1 MDELTRQLRR
11 REFLKLAGAVG
22 ATAGLGAFL
31 AACGAATAST
41 APSAAASAAA
51 TAVPSMAPSAAAS
64 VAPSVAA
71 SVAPTPGPTG
81 TFNWLTWSDHWY
93 QAELDNIK
101 AAIGISANVT
111 SFSDNIDA
119 YTKIQQVGGQVDLVS
134 GDALWVP
141 HYYDTQLIDAFDI
154 NSLQV
159 ASQLYSVARAF
170 DIWTKPA
177 GYLGYPN
184 GWSPIQITY
193 DPAHVTA
200 GADSWQLLLDPKYK
214 KRVVVEDQPVEIMA
228 YMGKAAGVKD
238 PYNMTADEIAQAKA
252 LLIQLKPNILRLAP
266 QNTDTIAALK
276 NGEAWIAT
284 INLGA
289 DISVKDQGG
298 PALTTYTPKEGT
310 IGWMDSEMIVH
321 GGGNTNLLM
330 PFLEAHEQA
339 ENVAANFMINKR
351 PLFNEKAYKLLVNQG
366 QQELAD
372 HMLYNKPETVNTMT
386 LKGPGSSTQAVIA
399 AFNDVFGA

>member
-1 MDELTRQLRR
+1 MDELTREMNRR
-11 REFLKLAGAVG
+11 HFLKLAGAAG

-31 AACGAATAST
+31 AACGATGSTLAPAATSGAPAS
-41 APSAAASAAA
+41 AGASASAAA
-51 TAVPSMAPSAAAS
+51 AAG
-64 VAPSVAA
+64 
-71 SVAPTPGPTG
+71 TPGPTG

-93 QAELDNIK
+93 QAEMDKIASEIGIK
-101 AAIGISANVT
+101 ANIT

-141 HYYDTQLIDAFDI
+141 HYYESQLIDPFDI
-154 NSLQV
+154 NSLKV
-159 ASQLYSVARAF
+159 ASQLYSIARTF
-170 DIWTKPA
+170 KIWTSPA

-184 GWSPIQITY
+184 GWSPIQIAY
-193 DPAHVTA
+193 DPAHVTP

-238 PYNMTADEIAQAKA
+238 PYNMTDAEIAQAKN
-252 LLIQLKPNILRLAP
+252 LLIQLKPNVLRLAP

-289 DISVKDQGG
+289 DISVHDQGG
-298 PALTTYTPKEGT
+298 PQLTVYTPKEGT
-310 IGWMDSEMIVH
+310 IGWMDSEMLVH
-321 GGGNTNLLM
+321 GGANQNLLM

-339 ENVAANFMINKR
+339 EYVAANFMINKR
-351 PLFNEKAYKLLVNQG
+351 PLFSEAAYKLLINQG
-366 QQELAD
+366 QQDLAD
-372 HMLYNKPETVNTMT
+372 HMLYNKPETVLTMT
-386 LKGPGSSTQAVIA
+386 LKGPGTSTQAVIA

>member
-1 MDELTRQLRR
+1 MDELTRQLQRR
-11 REFLKLAGAVG
+11 DFLKLAGAVG

-31 AACGAATAST
+31 AACGASSSTT
-41 APSAAASAAA
+41 APATTAAGAAS
-51 TAVPSMAPSAAAS
+51 SAPTI
-64 VAPSVAA
+64 APSVGPA
-71 SVAPTPGPTG
+71 SATPGPTG

-93 QAELDNIK
+93 QAEMDKIAADTGIK
-101 AAIGISANVT
+101 ANIT

-119 YTKIQQVGGQVDLVS
+119 YTKISQVGGQVDMVS

-141 HYYDTQLIDAFDI
+141 HYYESQLIDPFDI
-154 NSLQV
+154 NSLKV
-159 ASQLYSVARAF
+159 SSQLYPVARTF
-170 DIWTKPA
+170 QIWTSPA

-184 GWSPIQITY
+184 GWSPIQIAY
-193 DPAHVTA
+193 DPAHVTP
-200 GADSWQLLLDPKYK
+200 GADSWQVLLDPKYK
-214 KRVVVEDQPVEIMA
+214 KRVIVEDQPVEIMA

-252 LLIQLKPNILRLAP
+252 LLVQLKPNILRLAP

-276 NGEAWIAT
+276 NGEAWLAT

-298 PALTTYTPKEGT
+298 PELTVFTPKEGT
-310 IGWMDSEMIVH
+310 IGWMDSEMLVH
-321 GGGNTNLLM
+321 GGANQNLLM
-330 PFLEAHEQA
+330 PFLEVHEQA
-339 ENVAANFMINKR
+339 EYVAANFMINKR
-351 PLFNEKAYKLLVNQG
+351 PLFSEAAYKLLVNQG

-372 HMLYNKPETVNTMT
+372 HMLYNKPETVLTMT
-386 LKGPGSSTQAVIA
+386 LKGPGSSTQAAIA

>member
-31 AACGAATAST
+31 AACGAASATPAATAVASA
-41 APSAAASAAA
+41 APSAA
-51 TAVPSMAPSAAAS
+51 PS

-71 SVAPTPGPTG
+71 SVAPSMAASVAPTAGPTG

-111 SFSDNIDA
+111 SFSDNVDA

-141 HYYDTQLIDAFDI
+141 HYYESQLIDPFDI

-159 ASQLYSVARAF
+159 SSQLYSIAREF
-170 DIWTKPA
+170 KIWTSPA

-184 GWSPIQITY
+184 GWSPIQIAY
-193 DPAHVTA
+193 DPAHVTP

-214 KRVVVEDQPVEIMA
+214 KRVIVEDQPVEIMA
-228 YMGKAAGVKD
+228 YMGKAAGVAD
-238 PYNMTADEIAQAKA
+238 PYNMSADDIAKA
-252 LLIQLKPNILRLAP
+252 KELLIQLKPNILRLAP

-284 INLGA
+284 INLGG
-289 DISVKDQGG
+289 DNRVKEQGG
-298 PALTTYTPKEGT
+298 PQLTVFTPKEGT

-321 GGGNTNLLM
+321 GGANTNLLM
-330 PFLEAHEQA
+330 PFLEVHEQA
-339 ENVAANFMINKR
+339 ENVAANFMINQR
-351 PLFNEKAYKLLVNQG
+351 PLFNEKAYKLLINQG
-366 QQELAD
+366 QQDLAD
-372 HMLYNKPETVNTMT
+372 HYLYNKPETVLQMT
-386 LKGPGSSTQAVIA
+386 LKGPGSSTQAAIA

>member
-1 MDELTRQLRR
+1 MDELTKQLRR
-11 REFLKLAGAVG
+11 RDFLKLTAALGAS
-22 ATAGLGAFL
+22 AGLGAFL
-31 AACGAATAST
+31 AACGASSAST
-41 APSAAASAAA
+41 AA
-51 TAVPSMAPSAAAS
+51 SAAAS
-64 VAPSVAA
+64 VAASAAPSAAPTAAA
-71 SVAPTPGPTG
+71 SAMASAMASAAPTAGPTG

-93 QAELDNIK
+93 QAEMDAVK
-101 AAIGISANVT
+101 AAIGIGANIT
-111 SFSDNIDA
+111 SFSDNVEA
-119 YTKIQQVGGQVDLVS
+119 YTKIQQVGGQIDLVS

-141 HYYDTQLIDAFDI
+141 HYFESQLIDAFDI

-159 ASQLYSVARAF
+159 ASQLYSVAREF
-170 DIWTKPA
+170 KIWTKPE

-184 GWSPIQITY
+184 GWSPIQIAY

-200 GADSWQLLLDPKYK
+200 GADSWQVLLDPKYK
-214 KRVVVEDQPVEIMA
+214 KRIIVEDQPVEIMA
-228 YMGKAAGVKD
+228 YMGKAAGVAD
-238 PYNMTADEIAQAKA
+238 PYNMSADDIAKA
-252 LLIQLKPNILRLAP
+252 KELLIQLKPNILRLAP

-276 NGEAWIAT
+276 SGEAWMAT

-289 DISVKDQGG
+289 DISVKQQGG
-298 PALTTYTPKEGT
+298 PDLTVFTPKEGT

-321 GGGNTNLLM
+321 GGANTNLLM

-339 ENVAANFMINKR
+339 EYVAANFMINKR
-351 PLFNEKAYKLLVNQG
+351 PLFNEKAYKLLINQG

-386 LKGPGSSTQAVIA
+386 LKGPGSSTQAAIA